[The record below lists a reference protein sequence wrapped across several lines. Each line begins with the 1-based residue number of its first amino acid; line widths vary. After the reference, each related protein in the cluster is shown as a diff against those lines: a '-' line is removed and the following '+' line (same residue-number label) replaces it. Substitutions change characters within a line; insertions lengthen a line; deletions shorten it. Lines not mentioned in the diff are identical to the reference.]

1 MLDYKFITHI
11 KNYLFKYIYRF
22 KVNKFCKKLKK
33 TTSPNLPVKYKSN
46 SSQEIKIDIFSGISI
61 KTKFRI
67 IHEIKNI
74 NSIPSAN

>member
-33 TTSPNLPVKYKSN
+33 QHHQTCQS
-46 SSQEIKIDIFSGISI
+46 
-61 KTKFRI
+61 
-67 IHEIKNI
+67 NI
-74 NSIPSAN
+74 NLIHLRKLKLIFFQELALRQNLE